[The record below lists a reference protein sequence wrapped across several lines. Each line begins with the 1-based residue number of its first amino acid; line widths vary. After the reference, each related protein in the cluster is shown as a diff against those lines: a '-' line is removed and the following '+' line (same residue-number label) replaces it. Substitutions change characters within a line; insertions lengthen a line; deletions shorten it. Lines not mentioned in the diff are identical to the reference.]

1 MSPLKLGVIGC
12 GVIGQTH
19 VAAAAESESID
30 LVAIADLRE
39 DVAHALAGE
48 FGNPIV
54 YEAGESLLDHAGIEA
69 VVLAMP
75 ANVRTDLAV
84 KAFARGLHVLI
95 EKPIAMNSGEVHRL
109 IAARDEA
116 GVVAG
121 CCCCRFRLLPS
132 AGKVTDFVA
141 STALGPLRVLHCRAI
156 RPGKAPSASAPPVWR
171 LRKDLNGGGIMSN
184 WGCYDLDYLLGITGW
199 QIRPRKVLARTW
211 SVPGR
216 YSALA
221 DPSSDAETYVAATIL
236 CEEGIAIHF
245 ERGEIM
251 AAAESLTWNLVGENG
266 SLDLQMTKG
275 KKRFVRHEA
284 SSETGLETDVFWEG
298 EEDNAVISYGPVT
311 DFADAI
317 LKEVDPL
324 TTLEQ
329 ALVVQRITDAIYA
342 SAESG
347 EAVDIEG

>member
-1 MSPLKLGVIGC
+1 M
-12 GVIGQTH
+12 
-19 VAAAAESESID
+19 
-30 LVAIADLRE
+30 
-39 DVAHALAGE
+39 
-48 FGNPIV
+48 
-54 YEAGESLLDHAGIEA
+54 
-69 VVLAMP
+69 
-75 ANVRTDLAV
+75 
-84 KAFARGLHVLI
+84 
-95 EKPIAMNSGEVHRL
+95 
-109 IAARDEA
+109 
-116 GVVAG
+116 
-121 CCCCRFRLLPS
+121 
-132 AGKVTDFVA
+132 
-141 STALGPLRVLHCRAI
+141 
-156 RPGKAPSASAPPVWR
+156 
-171 LRKDLNGGGIMSN
+171 
-184 WGCYDLDYLLGITGW
+184 
-199 QIRPRKVLARTW
+199 
-211 SVPGR
+211 
-216 YSALA
+216 
-221 DPSSDAETYVAATIL
+221 
-236 CEEGIAIHF
+236 
-245 ERGEIM
+245 M